1 MFAVYEL
8 PTPASGIL
16 LLFSHVPFETPWTAT
31 CQASLSF
38 TVSQSFLKLMFIE
51 SMMPSK
57 HLILCCPLL
66 LPSVFSSIRFFSSES
81 TLCIRWPKYWS
92 FSFSSSPSN
101 EYSGF
106 ISFRLNWFDLLAVQ
120 RTLKSLLE
128 HHSSKASVLWHS
140 TFFMVQLSDPYL
152 TTGKTIALTG
162 WTFVSKVMS
171 LLKQTKTTFP
181 DPTPNLSSQNLTAK
195 FENQRYRQNL
205 N

>member
-1 MFAVYEL
+1 MDCNMPGFPVLHCL
-8 PTPASGIL
+8 PE
-16 LLFSHVPFETPWTAT
+16 FSQTHVHW
-31 CQASLSF
+31 
-38 TVSQSFLKLMFIE
+38 VSDAIQTY
-51 SMMPSK
+51 
-57 HLILCCPLL
+57 LILCCPLL

-92 FSFSSSPSN
+92 FSFSFSSSPSN

-106 ISFRLNWFDLLAVQ
+106 ISFNLNWFDLAVQ
-120 RTLKSLLE
+120 MTLKSLLQQ
-128 HHSSKASVLWHS
+128 HSSKASVLWHS